1 MRKKI
6 INFLLILAVL
16 FTILPTFPSS
26 AAASEST
33 ELNIYAMYLKPDTKG
48 DSVLLESK
56 GHYLLIDLA
65 TSEHVP
71 SIIKQLNALGATHV
85 DVLFSH
91 LHKDHVGGASNNML
105 AGLVMLH
112 AAGITVDTLYVA
124 DPSIA
129 PLSLN
134 NSKRYQRSRFCRRC
148 RWRNYRTC
156 QYFFHYPGTVR
167 RYSWKSVYCVW

>member
-56 GHYLLIDLA
+56 GHYL
-65 TSEHVP
+65 
-71 SIIKQLNALGATHV
+71 
-85 DVLFSH
+85 
-91 LHKDHVGGASNNML
+91 
-105 AGLVMLH
+105 
-112 AAGITVDTLYVA
+112 
-124 DPSIA
+124 
-129 PLSLN
+129 
-134 NSKRYQRSRFCRRC
+134 
-148 RWRNYRTC
+148 
-156 QYFFHYPGTVR
+156 
-167 RYSWKSVYCVW
+167 